1 MRLIHACGF
10 KASEREG
17 FRVVVFLNVFNTI
30 QTLLEALDSLD
41 LQLADPSLRVSSS
54 EYIEMTFCTLKKL
67 TFQPKKGIY
76 WIIYR
81 YPIHRRKSTFP

>member
-17 FRVVVFLNVFNTI
+17 FRIVVFFNMFNTI

-41 LQLADPSLRVSSS
+41 LQIADPSLRVSCSLAQHAL
-54 EYIEMTFCTLKKL
+54 F
-67 TFQPKKGIY
+67 
-76 WIIYR
+76 
-81 YPIHRRKSTFP
+81 